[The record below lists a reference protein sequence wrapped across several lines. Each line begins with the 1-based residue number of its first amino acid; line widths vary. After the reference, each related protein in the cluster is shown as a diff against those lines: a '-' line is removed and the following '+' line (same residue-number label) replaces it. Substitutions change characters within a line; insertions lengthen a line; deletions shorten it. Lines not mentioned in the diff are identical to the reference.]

1 MSETDHRA
9 DIRHGIRAN
18 LGQFLHQLLQV
29 LLVGM
34 TIGMTRTVVPAL
46 AESEFGVPRGS
57 FALLVA
63 FVVGFGFVKGTL
75 NFVAGRLAESW
86 GRRRVLLLGWVTA
99 IPIPLLIYFAPSWDW
114 IVVATLL
121 LGVNQGFTWSM
132 TQTAKLDLT
141 RPDQRGLAIGF
152 NEFSGYIGVAIAGIV
167 TGYLAAELGP
177 RSGLLIFGLTVI
189 GLATLL
195 TALFVKDTL
204 PWARKEK
211 PMAAASGETLH
222 PRYPAGVSAKP
233 STREIFTLVSWR
245 DRRFFALCQAGL
257 VEKFVD
263 ALVWVF
269 YPVYLYE
276 KGVSLPGIGWI
287 VGVYG
292 FTWGA
297 AQLATGRLS
306 DTWGRQKLNVSG
318 MWVCGAGVAL
328 MLFGE
333 GRAWWSMS
341 AAVSGLGM
349 AMLYPNL
356 SAAVADIS
364 APHWRASAIG
374 TYRFWRDL
382 GYGIGA
388 LGLGLAAASAH
399 AIEGAFWFVAAA
411 MLLSGIGLL
420 ILGEE
425 THPRLNPA
433 TPSPPAPP
441 PAFAVPALDVRVISQ
456 HQPGGRCK
464 LYAGYADALARSLGA
479 SSRIDYSEMRDAN
492 GHGFPSL
499 WINGAPVA
507 ASDGVIVMPDDVL
520 AALGANGISAA
531 GDLGPALDAEIEKML
546 DEGNS

>member
-1 MSETDHRA
+1 MTHDNIS
-9 DIRHGIRAN
+9 HGIRAN
-18 LGQFLHQLLQV
+18 LGQFLHQLFQV

-46 AESEFGVPRGS
+46 AETEFGVPRGS
-57 FALLVA
+57 FTLLVA

-99 IPIPLLIYFAPSWDW
+99 IPIPILIYFAPSWDW
-114 IVVATLL
+114 IVAATML

-132 TQTAKLDLT
+132 TQTSKLDLT
-141 RPDQRGLAIGF
+141 RPDQRGLTIGF
-152 NEFSGYIGVAIAGIV
+152 NEFAGYIGVAIAGIV
-167 TGYLAAELGP
+167 TGYLAADMGP
-177 RSGLLIFGLTVI
+177 RMGLLVFGLAVI
-189 GLATLL
+189 GTATLF
-195 TALFVKDTL
+195 TALFIKDTL

-211 PMAAASGETLH
+211 PMVAASGATLH

-233 STREIFTLVSWR
+233 STREIFTLVTWR
-245 DRRFFALCQAGL
+245 DRRFFAICQAGL

-263 ALVWVF
+263 ALIWIF
-269 YPVYLYE
+269 YPVFLYN
-276 KGVSLPGIGWI
+276 KGVSLPGVGWI

-297 AQLATGRLS
+297 AQLVTGRLS
-306 DTWGRQKLNVSG
+306 DHFGRQKLNVGG
-318 MWVCGAGVAL
+318 MWLCGSGVAL
-328 MLFGE
+328 MLLGE
-333 GRAWWSMS
+333 GSAWWSMS

-382 GYGIGA
+382 GYGVGA
-388 LGLGLAAASAH
+388 FGLGLAAASTH
-399 AIEGAFWFVAAA
+399 SIEGAFWFVAAA
-411 MLLSGIGLL
+411 MALSGLGLL

-425 THPRLNPA
+425 THPRLNQADVIP
-433 TPSPPAPP
+433 TPQAA
-441 PAFAVPALDVRVISQ
+441 AFDVRVISQ
-456 HQPGGRCK
+456 TPPGGRCN
-464 LYAGYADALARSLGA
+464 LYFDYGQALVQHLGA
-479 SSRIDYSEMRDAN
+479 NLHVDISTERDAH

-499 WINGAPVA
+499 WINGAPLKP
-507 ASDGVIVMPDDVL
+507 SDGVIVMPEDIIAV
-520 AALGANGISAA
+520 LGADNITV
-531 GDLGPALDAEIEKML
+531 GDDLHMALDTQLKKML
-546 DEGNS
+546 NEGE

>member
-1 MSETDHRA
+1 MSDLAE
-9 DIRHGIRAN
+9 IRHGIRAN
-18 LGQFLHQLLQV
+18 FGQFLHQLVQV

-57 FALLVA
+57 FSLLVS
-63 FVVGFGFVKGTL
+63 FVVGFGFVKGAL

-86 GRRRVLLLGWVTA
+86 GRQRVLLLGWVTA

-114 IVVATLL
+114 IVAATLL
-121 LGVNQGFTWSM
+121 LGVNQGFAWSM

-167 TGYLAAELGP
+167 TGYLAAHLGA
-177 RSGLLIFGLTVI
+177 RTGLLIFGLAVI
-189 GLATLL
+189 GTATLL
-195 TALFVKDTL
+195 TLLFVRDTL

-211 PMAAASGETLH
+211 PMAGAAGQALH

-233 STREIFTLVSWR
+233 STREVFALVSWR
-245 DRRFFALCQAGL
+245 DRRFFAICQAGL

-263 ALVWVF
+263 ALIWVF
-269 YPVYLYE
+269 YPVYLYG

-292 FTWGA
+292 FTWGG
-297 AQLATGRLS
+297 AQLITGRLS
-306 DTWGRQKLNVSG
+306 DHWGRQKLNVTG
-318 MWVCGAGVAL
+318 MAICGIGVAL
-328 MLFGE
+328 MVLRE
-333 GRAWWSMS
+333 GTSWWSFS
-341 AAVSGLGM
+341 AAISGLGM

-382 GYGIGA
+382 GYGFGG
-388 LGLGLAAASAH
+388 LGLGWAATSSH
-399 AIEGAFWFVAAA
+399 TIEGAFWFVASA
-411 MLLSGIGLL
+411 MGLSALGLAV
-420 ILGEE
+420 LGEE

-433 TPSPPAPP
+433 P
-441 PAFAVPALDVRVISQ
+441 
-456 HQPGGRCK
+456 
-464 LYAGYADALARSLGA
+464 
-479 SSRIDYSEMRDAN
+479 
-492 GHGFPSL
+492 
-499 WINGAPVA
+499 
-507 ASDGVIVMPDDVL
+507 
-520 AALGANGISAA
+520 
-531 GDLGPALDAEIEKML
+531 
-546 DEGNS
+546 